1 MWGLNMKAIL
11 LRVGIDKG
19 NGGVLAPIFSD
30 GSFEYIPI
38 PEEVESTEFRTY
50 NNTLGRTG
58 KPLDYYVPRKIR
70 NDIMHLDP
78 EFETYTYGDPSS
90 KRNFLLK
97 LNKNDLLVFYAGLT
111 PYENEFYPEALYII
125 GYFKVK
131 EVINFNTISESE
143 TQNYISL
150 YHNNSHIKRKMDY
163 EDLVIVAGYKEGSE
177 LLDKAIII
185 SEPKLNKAGR
195 SYHAVS
201 REMEM
206 KLKIQGSIQRSIPP
220 RIIENQKNIEN
231 LKKIL
236 RL

>member
-1 MWGLNMKAIL
+1 MKAIL

-19 NGGVLAPIFSD
+19 SGGVLAPIFSD

-38 PEEVESTEFRTY
+38 PEEVESTESQTY

-58 KPLDYYVPRKIR
+58 KPLGYYVPLKIR
-70 NDIMHLDP
+70 DNIIHFDP
-78 EFETYTYGDPSS
+78 EFKTFTYGDPSS

-97 LNKNDLLVFYAGLT
+97 LDKKDLLVFYAGLT

-125 GYFKVK
+125 GYFIVK
-131 EVINFNTISESE
+131 EVIDFNKLSESE
-143 TQNYISL
+143 TQDYMKQ
-150 YHNNSHIKRKMDY
+150 YHNNSHIKRKMDLK
-163 EDLVIVAGYKEGSE
+163 DLIIVAGYNTESK
-177 LLDKAIII
+177 LLNKAIII
-185 SEPKLNKAGR
+185 SQPKLNKAGR
-195 SYHAVS
+195 TYHAVS
-201 REMEM
+201 REIEM